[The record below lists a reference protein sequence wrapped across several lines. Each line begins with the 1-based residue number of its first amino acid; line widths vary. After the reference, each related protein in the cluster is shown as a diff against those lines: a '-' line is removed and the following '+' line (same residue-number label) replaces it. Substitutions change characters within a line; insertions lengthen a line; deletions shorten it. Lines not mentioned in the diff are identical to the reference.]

1 MQIRFLSPAPD
12 LVGTMQVFLV
22 SAPPKMPAL
31 CGYFCFCHI
40 LLLADQATFGPPLRL
55 SEWLAAFHFRL
66 HGFQDNGWLAF
77 GFRPVF

>member
-1 MQIRFLSPAPD
+1 MVKDWAALSVRIRLLSPAPD

-31 CGYFCFCHI
+31 CGHFCFFLN
-40 LLLADQATFGPPLRL
+40 LLLFDQATFGPAFWP

-66 HGFQDNGWLAF
+66 HGFQDNG
-77 GFRPVF
+77 